1 MDDERTIECA
11 RSRRHN
17 VIVRRDVDNLLAM
30 KPSPLSAAANPA
42 ILVSDLTMLDKLHPS
57 WRREVRELL
66 EELTLSED
74 VLDRVLALEA
84 LEGFDA
90 WEAEQ

>member
-1 MDDERTIECA
+1 MLP
-11 RSRRHN
+11 
-17 VIVRRDVDNLLAM
+17 VMPLA
-30 KPSPLSAAANPA
+30 LSAATDAAVP
-42 ILVSDLTMLDKLHPS
+42 VSGIAMLDKLHPS

-66 EELTLSED
+66 EELMLSED
-74 VLDRVLALEA
+74 ALDRVLAMEA